1 MKSFRKLYL
10 ANLKEFAR
18 DRMAIFWTLAF
29 PVVFILVFGVVFSN
43 SEDTNFGIGLAVQ
56 DSGPVGVALQTAY
69 ISTPALHITQGT
81 EADLLAKLKSG
92 ALRMVIVVPDGS
104 SAAVAS
110 GQTASIKAYYD
121 PSNQTTAQVALT
133 VAEKVL
139 GNVDEQITQRAS
151 LLALTPIT
159 VSQAN
164 LRFIDYTLPGILAM
178 SLMQLGLFA
187 TAPAL
192 VQLREQQ
199 VLRRFGATP
208 LPRTTL
214 LAAQVLH
221 RLTLGLAQT
230 VVIVGL
236 GALVFHVHITG
247 SLLELAGVVLLGA
260 LMMVAL
266 GYVISG
272 VAKTQESVNGL
283 SQLVN
288 FPMLLLSGIFF
299 SVDMMPQWA
308 RPIVSVL
315 PLSFLG
321 DALRQI
327 MVGATPIY
335 PLRTDVLVLA
345 GWLIVGSLVAVRVFR
360 WE

>member
-1 MKSFRKLYL
+1 
-10 ANLKEFAR
+10 
-18 DRMAIFWTLAF
+18 
-29 PVVFILVFGVVFSN
+29 
-43 SEDTNFGIGLAVQ
+43 
-56 DSGPVGVALQTAY
+56 
-69 ISTPALHITQGT
+69 
-81 EADLLAKLKSG
+81 
-92 ALRMVIVVPDGS
+92 
-104 SAAVAS
+104 
-110 GQTASIKAYYD
+110 
-121 PSNQTTAQVALT
+121 LT